1 MSVDS
6 FRLEYFR
13 PWNPFQDKVHPPR
26 DSLDIQRY
34 PSPISI
40 AATPPP
46 PPSNPSDPA
55 SKSPKVHS
63 NKSERH
69 PLPAR
74 PPVEVCLDGGLHS
87 VVQTSRHE
95 PEDLGRAASAST
107 HAETFDPK
115 DILQLQDLPD
125 SEDLGPATISD
136 SIGLSAEHRSPD
148 FGPCDLEPAVIVS
161 QHPQDVD
168 SGNHI
173 VARELPGI
181 ETIDPAILNDHAF
194 PGAGQIQ
201 AGGNIAGFAACP
213 DRCPSEC
220 FHLPNQ
226 DPPLQCRRQNAGGTT
241 DPNRWSTKISKRSSA
256 GKRYSK
262 IGAGRSSKAPRCCNN
277 ASFPTVRAQFSA
289 LPVEDRLQFLS
300 WLFESALSHCVS
312 TRTHPDVASVSRC
325 TSSQDIDVTY
335 DCDQPSSNTEL
346 VEAQQPPSRKGLP
359 WSMEE
364 NCLLVNLREEQN
376 LAWSEVTRLFAQK
389 FPGRSKGSLQVYW
402 STTLKNQ
409 RLPLAD
415 VA

>member
-6 FRLEYFR
+6 FRLESFR
-13 PWNPFQDKVHPPR
+13 PWNPFQDKAQPPR
-26 DSLDIQRY
+26 DSLDICRY
-34 PSPISI
+34 PSPVSI
-40 AATPPP
+40 TATPPP
-46 PPSNPSDPA
+46 SNSSNPA
-55 SKSPKVHS
+55 LKSQKFHS
-63 NKSERH
+63 YNSERH

-74 PPVEVCLDGGLHS
+74 PPVEVCFDGSLHS
-87 VVQTSRHE
+87 DSETTRRE
-95 PEDLGRAASAST
+95 PEDLSRAASAST

-115 DILQLQDLPD
+115 AILQLQDPPG

-136 SIGLSAEHRSPD
+136 SIGPSTEHRSPG
-148 FGPCDLEPAVIVS
+148 FGPCDLEPAVIAS
-161 QHPQDVD
+161 HRPQDVD

-201 AGGNIAGFAACP
+201 AGENISGIAACP

-220 FHLPNQ
+220 SHLPNQ
-226 DPPLQCRRQNAGGTT
+226 DPPLQCRRQNAGGTA
-241 DPNRWSTKISKRSSA
+241 DPNRQSTKINKPSSA

-262 IGAGRSSKAPRCCNN
+262 IGAGRSNKGPRRRNR

-312 TRTHPDVASVSRC
+312 TRTNTDVASVSRC
-325 TSSQDIDVTY
+325 SSSQDMDMTN
-335 DCDQPSSNTEL
+335 DCDQPSSNTEP
-346 VEAQQPPSRKGLP
+346 VEAQQPLSRKGLP

-402 STTLKNQ
+402 STTLKKQ
-409 RLPLAD
+409 QLSLAD